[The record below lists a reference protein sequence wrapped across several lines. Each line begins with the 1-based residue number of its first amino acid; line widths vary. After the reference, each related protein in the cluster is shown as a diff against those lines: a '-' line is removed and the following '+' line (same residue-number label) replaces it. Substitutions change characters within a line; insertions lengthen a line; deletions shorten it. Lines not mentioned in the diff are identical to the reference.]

1 MCTTTLRETRKPP
14 AGSLEERRP
23 AAQPIV
29 SPDRG
34 MPPAAHPEA
43 RTALA
48 HEAVLAL
55 PAEARWVPVARRC
68 VVAVLT
74 QWRFP
79 SADRESAELIVG
91 ELAAN
96 AAEHGRHD
104 MTVHLSLHKGVLWIS
119 VTDSGVPG
127 RPRRTA
133 RQMAEATVRHFAFMN
148 RGLHLTTPRCPACS
162 ARRARPTA
170 RSRRY
175 GRD

>member
-1 MCTTTLRETRKPP
+1 MYTTTLTETRKPP
-14 AGSLEERRP
+14 AGSFEEQRP

-29 SPDRG
+29 SRDRG
-34 MPPAAHPEA
+34 MPPAAHPHA
-43 RTALA
+43 RTAPA

-68 VVAVLT
+68 VVAVLS

-104 MTVHLSLHKGVLWIS
+104 MTVHLSLHGGVLWIS

-127 RPRRTA
+127 R
-133 RQMAEATVRHFAFMN
+133 
-148 RGLHLTTPRCPACS
+148 
-162 ARRARPTA
+162 ARRPRDADSDEHGRGMTIVELLALEVRVHQGPLGRRVDVALTA
-170 RSRRY
+170 TITE
-175 GRD
+175 

>member
-1 MCTTTLRETRKPP
+1 MCTAPLREATRPP
-14 AGSLEERRP
+14 AGSVEGHRP

-29 SPDRG
+29 YRDQG
-34 MPPAAHPEA
+34 MTPAAPVDA
-43 RTALA
+43 RALPGHQA
-48 HEAVLAL
+48 LLAL

-104 MTVHLSLHKGVLWIS
+104 MTIHLSLHTGVLRIS
-119 VTDSGVPG
+119 VTDSGVPA
-127 RPRRTA
+127 RPRRPRDA
-133 RQMAEATVRHFAFMN
+133 DPDEHGRGLSIVELLALEVRVRQGPLGRRVDVALTATV
-148 RGLHLTTPRCPACS
+148 TE
-162 ARRARPTA
+162 
-170 RSRRY
+170 
-175 GRD
+175 

>member
-1 MCTTTLRETRKPP
+1 MCTTTLGETRKPP

-29 SPDRG
+29 SRDRRT
-34 MPPAAHPEA
+34 PPAARPEA
-43 RTALA
+43 RTAPA

-74 QWRFP
+74 RWRFP

-104 MTVHLSLHKGVLWIS
+104 MTVHLSLHEGALWIS
-119 VTDSGVPG
+119 VTDSGAPG
-127 RPRRTA
+127 RPRRPRDA
-133 RQMAEATVRHFAFMN
+133 DPDEHG
-148 RGLHLTTPRCPACS
+148 RGLTIVELLALEVRVRQSPLGRRVDVALTA
-162 ARRARPTA
+162 TA
-170 RSRRY
+170 TE
-175 GRD
+175 